1 MMIKGKIKEDELIS
15 ILGMKL
21 KVKVK
26 KDKKMAMSLVED
38 HMVLLIPQCKALIM
52 GFITKSKKFSINGL
66 FTYTIIRKQI

>member
-38 HMVLLIPQCKALIM
+38 HTVLLIQQCKARIM
-52 GFITKSKKFSINGL
+52 GFILKNKKFSINGL
-66 FTYTIIRKQI
+66 FTYTIILKQI

>member
-26 KDKKMAMSLVED
+26 KDKKMGMSLVED
-38 HMVLLIPQCKALIM
+38 RMVQLIQQYKALIM
-52 GFITKSKKFSINGL
+52 EFITKSKKFSINGL

>member
-38 HMVLLIPQCKALIM
+38 RMVQLIQQSKALIM
-52 GFITKSKKFSINGL
+52 EFITKSKKFSINGL
-66 FTYTIIRKQI
+66 FTYTIILKQI